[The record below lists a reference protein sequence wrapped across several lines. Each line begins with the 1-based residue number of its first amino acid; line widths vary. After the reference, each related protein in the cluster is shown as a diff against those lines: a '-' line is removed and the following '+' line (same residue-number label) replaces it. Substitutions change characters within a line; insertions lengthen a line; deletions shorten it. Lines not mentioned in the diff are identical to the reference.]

1 MQTLVNE
8 KFDPG
13 RVSIIEIKFIKGQID
28 APESYSP
35 DTVKEYKIN
44 NTLELAFNITEK
56 LAKSEYKV
64 DIETISSNSNNI
76 EAKGSFHIIFIFR
89 IDNLEELAKL
99 TKDNLVDLDP
109 ALGNA
114 LVSITYSTARGLLIN
129 KVSGTPLEK
138 FILPVIDP
146 NTLIK

>member
-13 RVSIIEIKFIKGQID
+13 KVSIIEIKFIKGQID
-28 APESYSP
+28 APESYSS

-76 EAKGSFHIIFIFR
+76 EAKGSFNIIFIFR

>member
-13 RVSIIEIKFIKGQID
+13 KVSIIEIKFIKGQID

-76 EAKGSFHIIFIFR
+76 EAKGSFNIIFIFR